1 MAAVPPPED
10 DQEGDEPWAP
20 GFEKPCEPGEERK
33 EEKKEGGGGGEG
45 EGEGTKGEDIEPGSG
60 DTDKKPPPKKAET
73 IRGTPTVTQPG
84 LDLAERTEQETT
96 AEIFAQWEKAEMMMR
111 ADLDAG
117 TYTKEQIEEIRTLMA
132 ASKLKMGLSGKKA
145 ADVMT
150 IEQLKEKII
159 NLEKDLKEKGQHGD
173 EIIAQL
179 MELQDQMKQTQL
191 VRAEGEKREARYKE
205 QYKEAMAKVDAAT
218 KEQRERKERT
228 DKKREEEIRQAEAR
242 ILADALRDRE
252 IAVNLLQRELTAK
265 EEELDR
271 MKATTEEVKELLE
284 VEAAMRKEAEMK
296 MEGEIAELQKQA
308 SQKDKKV
315 EELIQ
320 ELKTLHERDDTVVLL
335 QQQLDAKQKELDRFE
350 AERRKEKELLD
361 KEAEQRRE
369 SEIRTEAEITKL
381 QREAF
386 QKDEKVKELTK
397 ELGTL
402 HEKDDT
408 ITLLQQQL
416 EAKQKE
422 LDRVEAER
430 KDGKEPSD
438 KGAETRR
445 EEGLKW
451 EAEITEL
458 QRVAYQKDEKIKEL
472 AHKLEVALLTKYTE
486 GALYHTGESYVDAVK
501 RLERDN
507 LEFRRQIA
515 ELEKVQGQLESK
527 NAELEVSA
535 IKDLDERINLELRA
549 ADGDA
554 ALEKMKVW
562 QEEEEI
568 QIIRMN
574 GLLVERR
581 NLALQVTRQEDQV
594 IEKDKQI
601 QSLTVT
607 VEQLQAVV
615 DAGPEGAGADNLL
628 LRKQLE
634 EFGTEVAELK
644 QQLEGSKQ
652 EAIKQESAFT
662 IKHTKLVDEYESL
675 KKRLEVISR
684 QKEDAIVETFK
695 NKEMEGFERK
705 KYDWV
710 QGRLTQAREEVA
722 KTFQKQIEE
731 LQLQEAKTK
740 RELEAVK
747 EDREAIK
754 NELVIA
760 EQNRRQLDELKKEN
774 TALKSQMQELQRG
787 LAVVRL
793 RGRFQ
798 KCKEELAEAKKSI
811 EDLKQQL
818 TAKEQQPGGDI
829 GAKENEISRL
839 KQGTEKL
846 ESEIQRLKQ
855 IEEKGPQDDTEL
867 SNLRH
872 EVAQLKEQE
881 ENWKTESNLLIVDMQ
896 QSVDVINELSTEQQR
911 LNGVIVV
918 LRGKLAESVTAY
930 EAAKNAWRLLEAK
943 VLASAKTGG
952 AGSASQTQQAQA
964 KRIQQLIDENK
975 KLREELTTPDTG
987 TGPGT
992 GDLANFNKRKAQSR
1006 LQNIQML
1013 MSFMV
1018 LQRASHG
1025 FVAGDMDSVLAAVDQ
1040 ATIEASLVGDQRLIV
1055 EVAFWAT
1062 IAEYYLG
1069 NSTGALVGFEALKD
1083 SEQWTDKERELV
1095 KKWIAECE
1103 QGSDC
1108 PKEKLGYKEA
1118 IAIEPVSDAPSRPPR
1133 RPSDKARR
1141 EAKKAKK
1148 AEKKAAKKAKK
1159 AQQKSKR
1166 ASASKLI
1173 PRRELYVGILSE
1185 DQQKIWDTID
1195 FEDFNYEKLTTQQ
1208 QSLFSFEPIKY
1219 EPDSPPPLSPPPAPP
1234 TEEIP
1239 FYKLP
1244 ALPPSRPGSET
1255 SDGRPPEGETEE
1267 DQPSRMGNVTANAA
1281 LHIQFLTARLAD
1293 REARIQ
1299 ELENMHVDMLTI
1311 RAQLDERDAQ
1321 IQELRRHS
1329 QVMIAELTIWRRLGL
1344 EQEEQG
1350 EAWWARIRI

>member
-335 QQQLDAKQKELDRFE
+335 QQQT
-350 AERRKEKELLD
+350 EKGVGD
-361 KEAEQRRE
+361 KNGGRNLTETPKRSFSKRRE
-369 SEIRTEAEITKL
+369 K
-381 QREAF
+381 
-386 QKDEKVKELTK
+386 
-397 ELGTL
+397 
-402 HEKDDT
+402 
-408 ITLLQQQL
+408 
-416 EAKQKE
+416 
-422 LDRVEAER
+422 
-430 KDGKEPSD
+430 
-438 KGAETRR
+438 
-445 EEGLKW
+445 
-451 EAEITEL
+451 
-458 QRVAYQKDEKIKEL
+458 
-472 AHKLEVALLTKYTE
+472 
-486 GALYHTGESYVDAVK
+486 
-501 RLERDN
+501 RDN